1 MEEKHSLIEEIKAHA
16 NEVEELKETQQLG
29 LAENERHRTRI
40 TTDLQRTFERISSE
54 ITLVKE
60 ELQAR
65 SNELNDLGHSFESL
79 VDAVEIVGS
88 QGSIMQELK
97 ECADRITLLLEQEQ
111 EFGKLPK
118 EFTSL
123 RADLKCIETYK
134 DLAEQKMQI
143 LQEILLRLD
152 G

>member
-1 MEEKHSLIEEIKAHA
+1 M
-16 NEVEELKETQQLG
+16 
-29 LAENERHRTRI
+29 
-40 TTDLQRTFERISSE
+40 
-54 ITLVKE
+54 KE

-65 SNELNDLGHSFESL
+65 SNELNDLRHSFESL
-79 VDAVEIVGS
+79 VDSVEIVGS
-88 QGSIMQELK
+88 QGSTLQELK